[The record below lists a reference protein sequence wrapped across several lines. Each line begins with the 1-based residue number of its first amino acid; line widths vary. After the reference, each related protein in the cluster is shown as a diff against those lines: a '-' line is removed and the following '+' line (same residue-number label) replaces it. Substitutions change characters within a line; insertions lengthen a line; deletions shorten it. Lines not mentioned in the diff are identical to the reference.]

1 MNIII
6 NDPSKCLDEYSA
18 FSKLGTYNRVEYTTW
33 RTLVKNQ
40 QFQWNIVFDPAEY
53 EIGIYVNQQF
63 CTAFH
68 SLDNGFGTYLADKFF
83 EVELNAETP
92 FFKEDTIIIEKEK
105 EKENMFNFD
114 FGTCENAN
122 IRMSLYGLAVKNTS
136 GSWVA
141 YDTTKGS
148 IVDVDILNF
157 EGGKYFYKIPTALKD
172 VAAGQVIIHN
182 RVPMIVINADDKNNI
197 MAVDP
202 VAGEKK
208 VILPTKSPFGFEFV
222 TRVVSM
228 FDMCGAKPEA
238 NAENP
243 FGNILPFLFMEGN
256 KDIDPMMLMCMS
268 GGKMDMSNPMMM
280 YFLFKDG
287 DKSDMLPLL
296 FMAQNK

>member
-18 FSKLGTYNRVEYTTW
+18 LFKQDAYNRVEYNTW

-40 QFQWNIVFDPAEY
+40 QFQWNIVFNPDEH
-53 EIGIYVNQQF
+53 EIEIYVKQQL
-63 CTAFH
+63 CAVFH

-83 EVELNAETP
+83 EVELNNVATP
-92 FFKEDTIIIEKEK
+92 AFKNNTIIIEK

-136 GSWVA
+136 GAWVA
-141 YDTTKGS
+141 YDATKGS

-182 RVPMIVINADDKNNI
+182 RVPMIVINAEDKNNI

-243 FGNILPFLFMEGN
+243 FGNILPFLLMEGN

-296 FMAQNK
+296 LMAQNK

>member
-1 MNIII
+1 MNAVI
-6 NDPSKCLDEYSA
+6 NNPSMCLDEYSA
-18 FSKLGTYNRVEYTTW
+18 LCAKGSYNKVEYNRW
-33 RTLVKNQ
+33 KTLVKNQ
-40 QFQWNIVFDPAEY
+40 ESPWNIVFQSLTSMVE
-53 EIGIYVNQQF
+53 IYVNQQL
-63 CTAFH
+63 CLTFH
-68 SLDNGFGTYLADKFF
+68 ISDGGFGTYLADKVFPDDLKT
-83 EVELNAETP
+83 VINT
-92 FFKEDTIIIEKEK
+92 KEKEK

-141 YDTTKGS
+141 YDATKGS

-172 VAAGQVIIHN
+172 IAAGQVIIHN
-182 RVPMIVINADDKNNI
+182 RVPMIVINAEDKNNI

-208 VILPTKSPFGFEFV
+208 VILPTKSPFGFEFI

-228 FDMCGAKPEA
+228 FDICGAKPEA

-243 FGNILPFLFMEGN
+243 FGNILPFLLMDEN
-256 KDIDPMMLMCMS
+256 KDIDPIMLMCMF

-280 YFLFKDG
+280 YFLFKNS

-296 FMAQNK
+296 LMAQNK

>member
-18 FSKLGTYNRVEYTTW
+18 LSKLGTYNRVEYTTW

-53 EIGIYVNQQF
+53 EIGIYVKQQF

-68 SLDNGFGTYLADKFF
+68 SLDNGFGTYLTDKFF
-83 EVELNAETP
+83 EVETP
-92 FFKEDTIIIEKEK
+92 FFKEDTIIIEK

-141 YDTTKGS
+141 YDAAKGN

-182 RVPMIVINADDKNNI
+182 RVPMIVINAEDKNNI

>member
-1 MNIII
+1 MNAVIS
-6 NDPSKCLDEYSA
+6 NPSMCLDEYSA
-18 FSKLGTYNRVEYTTW
+18 LCAKGSYNRVEYDKW
-33 RTLVKNQ
+33 KTLVKNQ
-40 QFQWNIVFDPAEY
+40 ESPWNIVFQSLTSMIE
-53 EIGIYVNQQF
+53 IYVNQQL
-63 CTAFH
+63 CLTFH
-68 SLDNGFGTYLADKFF
+68 ISDGGFGTYLADKVFRDDLKT
-83 EVELNAETP
+83 VINT
-92 FFKEDTIIIEKEK
+92 KEK

-122 IRMSLYGLAVKNTS
+122 IRMSLYGLAVKNVS

-141 YDTTKGS
+141 YDATKGS

-172 VAAGQVIIHN
+172 VVAGQVIIHN
-182 RVPMIVINADDKNNI
+182 RVPMIVINAEDKNNI

-208 VILPTKSPFGFEFV
+208 VILPTKSPFGFEFI
-222 TRVVSM
+222 TRVVSI

-243 FGNILPFLFMEGN
+243 FGNILPFLLMDGN
-256 KDIDPMMLMCMS
+256 KDIDPIMLMCMS
-268 GGKMDMSNPMMM
+268 SGKMDMSNPMMI
-280 YFLFKDG
+280 YFLLKDS

-296 FMAQNK
+296 LMTQNK

>member
-1 MNIII
+1 MNAII
-6 NDPSKCLDEYSA
+6 NNPSMCLDEYSA
-18 FSKLGTYNRVEYTTW
+18 LCAKGSYNKVEYNRW

-40 QFQWNIVFDPAEY
+40 ESPWHIVFQSLMSTVE
-53 EIGIYVNQQF
+53 IYVNQQL
-63 CTAFH
+63 CLTFH
-68 SLDNGFGTYLADKFF
+68 ISDGGFGAYLADKI
-83 EVELNAETP
+83 
-92 FFKEDTIIIEKEK
+92 FKDDLRTIINTKEKEK

-141 YDTTKGS
+141 YDATKGS

-182 RVPMIVINADDKNNI
+182 RVPMIVIDAEDKNNI
-197 MAVDP
+197 IAVDP

-208 VILPTKSPFGFEFV
+208 IILPTKSPFGFEFV

-243 FGNILPFLFMEGN
+243 FGNILPFLFMDGN

-287 DKSDMLPLL
+287 NKSDMLPLL
-296 FMAQNK
+296 FIAQNK

>member
-1 MNIII
+1 MNVII
-6 NDPSKCLDEYSA
+6 NNPVKCLDE
-18 FSKLGTYNRVEYTTW
+18 FCDFCKQGDYNRIEYTTW
-33 RTLVKNQ
+33 RILSKNQ
-40 QFQWNIVFDPAEY
+40 QFQWNVVFNPSEY
-53 EIGIYVNQQF
+53 EIEIYVKQQF

-68 SLDNGFGTYLADKFF
+68 CFDNSFGTYLFDTFF
-83 EVELNAETP
+83 AVNAATP
-92 FFKEDTIIIEKEK
+92 TIEKNTIITKKEK
-105 EKENMFNFD
+105 KNMFNFD

-141 YDTTKGS
+141 YDATKGS

-182 RVPMIVINADDKNNI
+182 RVPMIVVDAADKNNI
-197 MAVDP
+197 VAVDP

-208 VILPTKSPFGFEFV
+208 VILPTKSPFGFEFI

-243 FGNILPFLFMEGN
+243 FGNILPFLLMEGN
-256 KDIDPMMLMCMS
+256 REIDPMMFMCMS

-287 DKSDMLPLL
+287 NKSDMLPLL

>member
-1 MNIII
+1 MNAVIS
-6 NDPSKCLDEYSA
+6 NPSMCLDEYSTLCA
-18 FSKLGTYNRVEYTTW
+18 KGSYNRVEYNKW
-33 RTLVKNQ
+33 KTLVKNQ
-40 QFQWNIVFDPAEY
+40 ESPWNIVFQSLTSMVE
-53 EIGIYVNQQF
+53 IYVNQQL
-63 CTAFH
+63 CLTFH
-68 SLDNGFGTYLADKFF
+68 ISDGGFGTYLADKVFQDDLKT
-83 EVELNAETP
+83 VINA
-92 FFKEDTIIIEKEK
+92 KEK

-141 YDTTKGS
+141 YDATKGS
-148 IVDVDILNF
+148 IIDVDILNF

-182 RVPMIVINADDKNNI
+182 RVPMIVINAEDKNNI

-208 VILPTKSPFGFEFV
+208 VILPTKSPFGFEFI

-243 FGNILPFLFMEGN
+243 FGNILPFLLMDGN
-256 KDIDPMMLMCMS
+256 KDIDPIMLMCMS
-268 GGKMDMSNPMMM
+268 SGKMDMSNPMMM

-296 FMAQNK
+296 LMTQNK

>member
-1 MNIII
+1 MNTVI
-6 NDPSKCLDEYSA
+6 NNPSMCLDEYSA
-18 FSKLGTYNRVEYTTW
+18 LCAKGSYNKVEYDKW
-33 RTLVKNQ
+33 KTLVKNQ
-40 QFQWNIVFDPAEY
+40 ESLWNIIFQSLTPMVE
-53 EIGIYVNQQF
+53 IYVNQQLCLTF
-63 CTAFH
+63 YI
-68 SLDNGFGTYLADKFF
+68 SDGGFGTYLADKVFQND
-83 EVELNAETP
+83 LKT
-92 FFKEDTIIIEKEK
+92 KEK

-122 IRMSLYGLAVKNTS
+122 IRMSLYGLAVKNVS

-141 YDTTKGS
+141 YDATKGS

-182 RVPMIVINADDKNNI
+182 RVPMIVIDAEDKNNI

-208 VILPTKSPFGFEFV
+208 VILPTKSPFGFDFV

-243 FGNILPFLFMEGN
+243 FGNILPFLLMDEN
-256 KDIDPMMLMCMS
+256 KDIDPIMLMCMS
-268 GGKMDMSNPMMM
+268 DGKMDMSNPMLM
-280 YFLFKDG
+280 YFLFKDVY
-287 DKSDMLPLL
+287 KSDTLPLL
-296 FMAQNK
+296 LMTQNK